1 MRREI
6 PSGPSSGDLAL
17 YQNRF
22 GWLVLRQE
30 LAGTQSDL
38 RLTVLLPQL
47 I

>member
-6 PSGPSSGDLAL
+6 PPGPPSGDLAL

-22 GWLVLRQE
+22 GCLVLRQE
-30 LAGTQSDL
+30 LTGNESDL